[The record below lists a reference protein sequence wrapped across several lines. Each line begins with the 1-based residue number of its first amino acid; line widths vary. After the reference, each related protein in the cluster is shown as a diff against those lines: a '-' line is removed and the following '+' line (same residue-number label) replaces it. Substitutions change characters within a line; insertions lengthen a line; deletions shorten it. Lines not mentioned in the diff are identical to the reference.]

1 MSFRA
6 PPVIPSVVEGSK
18 KYIIEAIELA
28 IKAVLNGSYDND
40 YAAELARMEYS
51 GENRIKKAVN
61 IITRLSKNNTL
72 MPFLQENQSKVMTA
86 MKYPDDNGLIC
97 ISMVNTAYPFCYDIT
112 TVLGRYFHAQKEVA
126 TTLLTSKLSAIYGT
140 NRSLPNGLYC
150 ILPMLIEAG
159 FITRPHAGVYQ
170 INHLEP
176 QTYIATSI
184 YQKSFLANNP
194 TLNEDYNFSNHFYI
208 DYL

>member
-1 MSFRA
+1 MEATIGINQR
-6 PPVIPSVVEGSK
+6 IP
-18 KYIIEAIELA
+18 IEAIELA

-61 IITRLSKNNTL
+61 IITRLTKNNAL

-86 MKYPDDNGLIC
+86 LKYPDDKGLIC
-97 ISMVNTAYPFCYDIT
+97 ISMVNTAYPFCYDVT

-126 TTLLTSKLSAIYGT
+126 TTLLTSKLSATYGT

-159 FITRPHAGVYQ
+159 FITRSRSGVYQ
-170 INHLEP
+170 INHLDP
-176 QTYIATSI
+176 QTEIANTI
-184 YQKSFLANNP
+184 YQKSFLVNNP
-194 TLNEDYNFSNHFYI
+194 TLSEGYHFSNHFYFEFMG
-208 DYL
+208 

>member
-1 MSFRA
+1 MEATIGINQR
-6 PPVIPSVVEGSK
+6 IP
-18 KYIIEAIELA
+18 IEAIELA

-61 IITRLSKNNTL
+61 IINRLTKNNAL
-72 MPFLQENQSKVMTA
+72 MPFLQENKSKVMTA
-86 MKYPDDNGLIC
+86 LKFPDDRGVIC
-97 ISMVNTAYPFCYDIT
+97 IALVNAAYPFCYDVT
-112 TVLGRYFHAQKEVA
+112 TVLGRYFHAQKEIG
-126 TTLLTSKLSAIYGT
+126 TSLITSKLSAKYGT

-176 QTYIATSI
+176 QTDIATSI

-194 TLNEDYNFSNHFYI
+194 TLNEDYNFSNHFYFE
-208 DYL
+208 YL

>member
-1 MSFRA
+1 MEATIGINQR
-6 PPVIPSVVEGSK
+6 IP
-18 KYIIEAIELA
+18 IEAIELA

-61 IITRLSKNNTL
+61 IITRLTKNNTL
-72 MPFLQENQSKVMTA
+72 MPFLQENMSKVTTA
-86 MKYPDDNGLIC
+86 LKFSDDKGMIC
-97 ISMVNTAYPFCYDIT
+97 IALVNAAYSFCYDVT
-112 TVLGRYFHAQKEVA
+112 TVLGRYFHAQKEIG
-126 TTLLTSKLSAIYGT
+126 TPLITSKLSAKYGT

-159 FITRPHAGVYQ
+159 FITRPRAGVYQ
-170 INHLEP
+170 INHLVP
-176 QTYIATSI
+176 QTDIARAV

-194 TLNEDYNFSNHFYI
+194 TLSEDYHFSNHFYFEFVG
-208 DYL
+208 

>member
-1 MSFRA
+1 MEATIGINQR
-6 PPVIPSVVEGSK
+6 IP
-18 KYIIEAIELA
+18 IEAIELA

-72 MPFLQENQSKVMTA
+72 MPFLQENQSKVVTA
-86 MKYPDDNGLIC
+86 LKYPDDKGLIC
-97 ISMVNTAYPFCYDIT
+97 ISMVNTAYPFCYDVT

-126 TTLLTSKLSAIYGT
+126 TTLLTSKLSATYGT
-140 NRSLPNGLYC
+140 NRSLSNGLYC

-159 FITRPHAGVYQ
+159 FITRPRAGVYQ

-176 QTYIATSI
+176 QTDIATSI
-184 YQKSFLANNP
+184 FQKSFLANNP
-194 TLNEDYNFSNHFYI
+194 TLNEDYHFSNHFYFEFI
-208 DYL
+208 G

>member
-1 MSFRA
+1 MQLPSL
-6 PPVIPSVVEGSK
+6 VIPSVAEGSK

-176 QTYIATSI
+176 QTDIATSI

-194 TLNEDYNFSNHFYI
+194 TLNEDYNFSNHFYFE
-208 DYL
+208 YL

>member
-1 MSFRA
+1 MEATIGINQR
-6 PPVIPSVVEGSK
+6 IP
-18 KYIIEAIELA
+18 IEAIELA

-61 IITRLSKNNTL
+61 IITRLTKNNTL

-86 MKYPDDNGLIC
+86 LKFPDDRGMIC
-97 ISMVNTAYPFCYDIT
+97 IALVNAAYSFCYDVT
-112 TVLGRYFHAQKEVA
+112 TVLGRYFHAQKEIG
-126 TTLLTSKLSAIYGT
+126 TPLITSKLSAKYGT

-159 FITRPHAGVYQ
+159 FITRPRAGVYQ
-170 INHLEP
+170 INHLVP
-176 QTYIATSI
+176 QTDIARAV

-194 TLNEDYNFSNHFYI
+194 TLSEDYHFSNHFYFEFVG
-208 DYL
+208 

>member
-1 MSFRA
+1 MEATIGINQR
-6 PPVIPSVVEGSK
+6 IP
-18 KYIIEAIELA
+18 IETIELA

-61 IITRLSKNNTL
+61 IINRLTKNNAL
-72 MPFLQENQSKVMTA
+72 MPFLQENKSKVMKTLRF
-86 MKYPDDNGLIC
+86 PDDRGMIC
-97 ISMVNTAYPFCYDIT
+97 IALVNAAYPFCYDVT
-112 TVLGRYFHAQKEVA
+112 TVLGRYFHAQKEIG
-126 TTLLTSKLSAIYGT
+126 TPLITSKLSAKYGT

-159 FITRPHAGVYQ
+159 FITRPRAGVYQ
-170 INHLEP
+170 INHLVP
-176 QTYIATSI
+176 QTDIARAV

-194 TLNEDYNFSNHFYI
+194 TLSEDYHFSNHFYFEFI
-208 DYL
+208 G

>member
-1 MSFRA
+1 MEATIGINQR
-6 PPVIPSVVEGSK
+6 IP
-18 KYIIEAIELA
+18 IEAIELA
-28 IKAVLNGSYDND
+28 IKAVLNGNYDND

-61 IITRLSKNNTL
+61 IITRLTKNNAL

-86 MKYPDDNGLIC
+86 LKYPDDKGMIC
-97 ISMVNTAYPFCYDIT
+97 IALVNAAYSFCYDVT
-112 TVLGRYFHAQKEVA
+112 TVLGRYFHAQKEIG
-126 TTLLTSKLSAIYGT
+126 TPLITSKLSAKYGT

-159 FITRPHAGVYQ
+159 FITRPRAGVYQ
-170 INHLEP
+170 INHLVP
-176 QTYIATSI
+176 QTDIARAV

-194 TLNEDYNFSNHFYI
+194 TLSEDYHFSNHFYFEFVG
-208 DYL
+208 

>member
-1 MSFRA
+1 MEA
-6 PPVIPSVVEGSK
+6 TIGINQGIP
-18 KYIIEAIELA
+18 IEAIELA

-61 IITRLSKNNTL
+61 IISRLSKNNTL
-72 MPFLQENQSKVMTA
+72 MSFLQENQSKVMTSL
-86 MKYPDDNGLIC
+86 KYPDDKGLIC
-97 ISMVNTAYPFCYDIT
+97 ISMVNTAYPFCYDVT

-126 TTLLTSKLSAIYGT
+126 TTLLTSKLSATYGT

-176 QTYIATSI
+176 QTDIATSI

-194 TLNEDYNFSNHFYI
+194 TLNEDYHFSNHFYFEFI
-208 DYL
+208 G